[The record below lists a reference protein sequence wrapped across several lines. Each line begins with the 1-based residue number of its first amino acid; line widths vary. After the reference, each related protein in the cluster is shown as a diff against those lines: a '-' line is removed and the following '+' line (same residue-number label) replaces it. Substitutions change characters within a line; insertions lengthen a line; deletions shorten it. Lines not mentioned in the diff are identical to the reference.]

1 MGDNRLIEI
10 QKYGQSIWMDFIT
23 RDLMRSGKLQEWV
36 ERGIVGMTSNPYI
49 L

>member
-23 RDLMRSGKLQEWV
+23 RDLMRSGKLQECV
-36 ERGIVGMTSNPYI
+36 DLGIVGLSS
-49 L
+49 